1 MLELATELERPVF
14 SVLTKVVHSEFVLI
28 DGDSGL

>member
-14 SVLTKVVHSEFVLI
+14 SVLANVVHSEVVLI